1 MPPPNRKLIRR
12 MTAKAVEL
20 TGLQMPENAMV
31 SISFVG
37 DRLMARINRDYVGHS
52 GTTDVI
58 SFCYCE
64 DDMFDIEDE
73 VAVELFICA
82 DTARREGAARKDSSY
97 AREVVLYIVHGLLHA
112 TGEDDLSPEPRKRM
126 RRRERQ
132 VMKKLESEFEFEQ
145 IFPEYIVGNV
155 SLNKGSL

>member
-1 MPPPNRKLIRR
+1 MPPPSRKQIRK
-12 MTAKAVEL
+12 MTARAVEL
-20 TGLQMPENAMV
+20 AGLNLPENALV
-31 SISFVG
+31 SLNFVG
-37 DRLMARINRDYVGHS
+37 DRMMAHVNLEYVGHT

-82 DTARREGAARKDSSY
+82 DTARREGEARKDSSY
-97 AREVVLYIVHGLLHA
+97 AREMVLYIVHGLLHA
-112 TGEDDLSPEPRKRM
+112 AGEDDLSPEPRRRM

-132 VMKKLESEFEFEQ
+132 VMKKLEEDYDFNK
-145 IFPEYIVGNV
+145 IFPEYSIRDV
-155 SLNKGSL
+155 SLNKDSL